1 MRKMLLI
8 GLSISLL
15 LGGRTILEIGKTPEL
30 VRHYL
35 HHQEHRH
42 IGFID
47 FLALHY
53 SGTETDSDADEDCR
67 LPFKS
72 ITELPQQTATMIVDH
87 PDFIE
92 MPARSIYFAQPLIQ
106 FPAIYP
112 PGIFQP
118 PRQV

>member
-35 HHQEHRH
+35 HHQEHRR

-53 SGTETDSDADEDCR
+53 SGTETDSDADEDSR

-72 ITELPQQTATMIVDH
+72 ITEMPQQTATLMVDH
-87 PDFIE
+87 PDFQE
-92 MPARSIYFAQPLIQ
+92 LPVRCMHFAQPLIQ

-118 PRQV
+118 PQQV